1 MPFLFTNIPKFYQ
14 FETFF
19 TKNITFFGKLTT
31 NFIRK
36 GSKLKKKLKTQGK
49 NSKLK
54 EKTQGLGG
62 TCPLRVPKWC
72 LKKSLYTLFFT
83 FILSQPSCIGY
94 PCIGI
99 IVKES
104 NQLLHLLSNG
114 IESLSKNFIKMPGS
128 SQIASSKRS
137 WLGSWDLVEKCSVK
151 P

>member
-54 EKTQGLGG
+54 EKTQ
-62 TCPLRVPKWC
+62 
-72 LKKSLYTLFFT
+72 
-83 FILSQPSCIGY
+83 
-94 PCIGI
+94 
-99 IVKES
+99 
-104 NQLLHLLSNG
+104 N
-114 IESLSKNFIKMPGS
+114 
-128 SQIASSKRS
+128 SSKKLMVWEALAPYVS
-137 WLGSWDLVEKCSVK
+137 PSDVKKKCLPYSLLLF
-151 P
+151 